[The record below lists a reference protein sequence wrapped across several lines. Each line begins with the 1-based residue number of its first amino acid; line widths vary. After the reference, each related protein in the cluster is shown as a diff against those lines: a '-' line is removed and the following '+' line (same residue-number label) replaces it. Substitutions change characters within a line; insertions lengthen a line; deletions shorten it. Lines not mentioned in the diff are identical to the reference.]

1 MTFIHAAN
9 VAFIKIKNGGFIME
23 LVTRRAVGK
32 FCSSPKKII
41 RDGSGAYLY
50 RAERQ
55 EAETYYNGK
64 KVAAPRKNTIYHA
77 GNYFKIKL

>member
-1 MTFIHAAN
+1 
-9 VAFIKIKNGGFIME
+9 ME

-32 FCSSPKKII
+32 FCSAPQKIT

-55 EAETYYNGK
+55 DAAAATYYNGK
-64 KVAAPRKNTIYHA
+64 KVAPAKRDTVYRA
-77 GNYFKIKL
+77 GNYFKIKF

>member
-1 MTFIHAAN
+1 
-9 VAFIKIKNGGFIME
+9 ME

-32 FCSSPKKII
+32 FCASPQKIT

-55 EAETYYNGK
+55 QVETYYNGK
-64 KVAAPRKNTIYHA
+64 KVAPARKDTVYHA
-77 GNYFKIKL
+77 GHFFKIKF

>member
-1 MTFIHAAN
+1 
-9 VAFIKIKNGGFIME
+9 ME
-23 LVTRRAVGK
+23 LVTRRAVSK
-32 FCSSPKKII
+32 FCSAPQKIT

-55 EAETYYNGK
+55 EIATYCNGK
-64 KVAAPRKNTIYHA
+64 KVVAPRKDTIYHA

>member
-1 MTFIHAAN
+1 
-9 VAFIKIKNGGFIME
+9 ME

-32 FCSSPKKII
+32 FCSCPQKIV

-55 EAETYYNGK
+55 EVTTYYNGK
-64 KVAAPRKNTIYHA
+64 KVVAAQKDTIYHA
-77 GNYFKIKL
+77 GSYYKIKF